1 MYLSTSGVGASM
13 EGSAMVVDERIRTRI
28 HQAFEKLIGPEE
40 ADALVANLITMQ
52 EVATKD
58 DVRVLQADMRVLSA
72 ELRGEMADLR
82 GELRGEI
89 EKLRGETHRAIAEQT
104 RWFVASNI
112 GLVGV
117 ILAAAKLLF

>member
-1 MYLSTSGVGASM
+1 
-13 EGSAMVVDERIRTRI
+13 MVVDERVRTRI

-40 ADALVANLITMQ
+40 ADALVANLITTQ
-52 EVATKD
+52 DVATKD
-58 DVRVLQADMRVLSA
+58 DLRVLSA
-72 ELRGEMADLR
+72 ELRGEMAGLRGEMAGFR